1 MIGLF
6 IFAVVFA
13 YGALLIVFN
22 YLVIKAKLETHKDA
36 LKTAKAMMDKSRETQ
51 AKLDELQQEDINI
64 LLRPSIRLVYSNG
77 VKV

>member
-1 MIGLF
+1 MTNAEL
-6 IFAVVFA
+6 
-13 YGALLIVFN
+13 
-22 YLVIKAKLETHKDA
+22 KAKLINHQRSLA
-36 LKTAKAMMDKSRETQ
+36 TAKAMMDKSRETK